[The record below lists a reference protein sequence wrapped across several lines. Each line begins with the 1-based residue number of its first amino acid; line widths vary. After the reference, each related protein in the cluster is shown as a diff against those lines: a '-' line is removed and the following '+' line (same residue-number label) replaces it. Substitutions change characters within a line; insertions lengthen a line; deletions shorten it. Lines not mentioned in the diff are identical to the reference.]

1 VKANHRQRGLAVF
14 LSGGKVG
21 SRSKKFVSC
30 FIFCVFSI
38 LPFVFDR
45 TRVHLFWIP
54 LQCAHQL
61 RLCCSGSTTGGLAA
75 TKQILGEGE
84 IGKHHSSLR
93 HNTDQQKFCRKTE
106 DHTFCFRRGT
116 PLTRTLNNRVCAG
129 AANETKGGDR
139 GDNTFLMC
147 FAHISA
153 DVCFS
158 SFIFCFDFRVV
169 LYRGT
174 RTCD

>member
-38 LPFVFDR
+38 LPLSSTEPVFISSGFHFNAPTGYVCVVAGQQPVGWR
-45 TRVHLFWIP
+45 QRNKFW
-54 LQCAHQL
+54 
-61 RLCCSGSTTGGLAA
+61 
-75 TKQILGEGE
+75 GEGE